1 MKMNIRNRIELD
13 SLLDKKYEE
22 LKFSKAELQEKSVQ
36 ELKNI
41 IVDMGAIQAIKKVAA
56 FDFIEYEKASFPES
70 TANFIEQRYEIDLK
84 KYKVVSDRLN
94 RETNEAMAKT
104 FGGFSAECGFWL
116 LSNYTRQF
124 DENHNINYAFNRAM
138 YKFNEEL
145 LDMYPEMDLGIQV
158 FSSSD
163 LIKERLIDYLT
174 TERTLDMKDEI
185 LSKYS
190 FAIDENEQKA
200 IFFTDTEAYVNEGL
214 WIRDAIKYA
223 GGDEFQWKGFE
234 IKSGEG
240 MRDILRF
247 VLDEHLM
254 HEPKEQTKPK
264 TLIKPQH

>member
-22 LKFSKAELQEKSVQ
+22 LKFSKAELHEKSVQ

-41 IVDMGAIQAIKKVAA
+41 IVDMGAIQALKKVAA
-56 FDFIEYEKASFPES
+56 FDFIEFEKASFPES
-70 TANFIEQRYEIDLK
+70 TANFIEQRYGIDLK

-94 RETNEAMAKT
+94 LETNAAMAKT
-104 FGGFSAECGFWL
+104 FGDFSAECGFWL
-116 LSNYTRQF
+116 LSNYTEHSA
-124 DENHNINYAFNRAM
+124 DDNNINYAFNKAM
-138 YKFNEEL
+138 DKFNTEL
-145 LDMYPEMDLGIQV
+145 FDMYPEMDLGIQV

-190 FAIDENEQKA
+190 FAIDENEQRA

-214 WIRDAIKYA
+214 WIREAIKYA
-223 GGDEFQWKGFE
+223 GGDEFKWKGYD

-240 MRDILRF
+240 MREILRI
-247 VLDEHLM
+247 VLDEELM
-254 HEPKEQTKPK
+254 HEPKEQPKPK